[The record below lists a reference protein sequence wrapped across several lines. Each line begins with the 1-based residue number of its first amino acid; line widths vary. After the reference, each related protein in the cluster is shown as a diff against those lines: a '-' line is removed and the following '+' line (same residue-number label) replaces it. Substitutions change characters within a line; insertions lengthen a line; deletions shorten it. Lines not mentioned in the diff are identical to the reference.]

1 MFRASL
7 VLLIATG
14 AGAQTSS
21 PETQALQA
29 LVAEIR
35 QLRLDLQT
43 TTITTQRVQ
52 VVLYRL
58 QSQTA
63 LVTRAA
69 SHLDSARSSLG
80 NAQSEKKNLTDRMAY
95 VEEALKNT
103 QETERKNQQEIV
115 AQMKAGLARMAA
127 EEQRLQA
134 IEIDAATQLRM
145 EQAKLAD
152 LQDQLERLDKLLDS
166 LTRK

>member
-1 MFRASL
+1 M
-7 VLLIATG
+7 V
-14 AGAQTSS
+14 
-21 PETQALQA
+21 
-29 LVAEIR
+29 EIR

-43 TTITTQRVQ
+43 TTITTQRAQ

-69 SHLDSARSSLG
+69 SHLDGARSSLG
-80 NAQSEKKNLTDRMAY
+80 NSQAEKKSLTDRMAY

-103 QETERKNQQEIV
+103 QDNTERKNQQEIV
-115 AQMKAGLARMAA
+115 AQMKARPGACGPRRK
-127 EEQRLQA
+127 QRLQA

-152 LQDQLERLDKLLDS
+152 LQDQWNGWINCW
-166 LTRK
+166 TV

>member
-1 MFRASL
+1 
-7 VLLIATG
+7 
-14 AGAQTSS
+14 
-21 PETQALQA
+21 
-29 LVAEIR
+29 
-35 QLRLDLQT
+35 
-43 TTITTQRVQ
+43 
-52 VVLYRL
+52 
-58 QSQTA
+58 
-63 LVTRAA
+63 
-69 SHLDSARSSLG
+69 
-80 NAQSEKKNLTDRMAY
+80 MAY

-103 QETERKNQQEIV
+103 QDNTERKNQQEIV
-115 AQMKAGLARMAA
+115 AQMKAGLARVAA